1 MARNCIGTHFVINRL
16 IQGPGSIF
24 KVYSALRSMIAAKDI
39 ERSQTWASILEKGIA
54 TSNRM

>member
-16 IQGPGSIF
+16 FQGPGSIF

-39 ERSQTWASILEKGIA
+39 ERSQT
-54 TSNRM
+54 